1 MRGYAGTGKTTLVS
15 TLVKTLPSIGMR
27 YQLLAPTGR
36 AAKVMSNYTGK
47 PASTLHRKLYRFQA
61 VANGELRM
69 TRAENKAKDTI
80 FIVDECSMISDQ
92 GDGYSWS
99 RSLLDDL
106 IEYVFSGSRCKL
118 LLIGDS
124 AQLPPVGLDI
134 SPAMDFDILRNSF
147 NLTMATYE
155 MKEVMR
161 QALES
166 GILHNATEIRN
177 KIAMSNERWAMS
189 DSDMYQ
195 LPLLD
200 INNFEDIVKIDP
212 MSFEEL
218 LWQSFGDKRSNN
230 EAVVICRSNKRANM
244 FNQAIRSRVLQ
255 EEGELSTGDKL
266 MVVKNNYFW
275 TSQQTTDNGQQ
286 TSSTSQN
293 LRISESQNL
302 NNISFIANG
311 DMIEITRINKFE
323 EMYGFHFADVDIQ
336 LTDYEDAPTLSVK
349 IIMEALN
356 SDTPALTNIDQ
367 FKFLVDELYR
377 VMMPGRNVSFHCMNL
392 PTTKERDGF
401 IGIRDF
407 RGDLIRVFQ
416 DAGFIYHSEVTIW
429 KDPVTAMQRTKALGL
444 LNKQKNKDSAMSRQ
458 GIPDYLVTMR
468 KPGDNPDPV
477 THTNDDFPISVWQKI
492 ASPVWMDINPS
503 RTLQRESARENND
516 ERHICPLQLDVID
529 RALDLW
535 SKPGDVV
542 LSPFMGIGSEGY
554 CSILKGRKFI
564 GIELKASYFE
574 CARNNLAEA
583 TAKANE
589 MTLLD
594 FITVS

>member
-1 MRGYAGTGKTTLVS
+1 MDKSTLFNILLNNFGFTPTESQAKVLYHLSAFILTEKERPLYLLRGYAGTGKTTLVS

-36 AAKVMSNYTGK
+36 AAKVMSYYTGK

-69 TRAENKAKDTI
+69 TRAENKAKDTV

-218 LWQSFGDKRSNN
+218 LWQSFGDKSSN

-266 MVVKNNYFW
+266 MVVKNNYYW
-275 TSQQTTDNGQQ
+275 SQQTTDNGQQ

-356 SDTPALTNIDQ
+356 SDTPALTNEDAKRLYQAVEEDYMDIPRAADRRKAMKENPYFNALQ
-367 FKFLVDELYR
+367 VKFGYALTCHKTQ
-377 VMMPGRNVSFHCMNL
+377 GGQWRNVFIEAPYL
-392 PTTKERDGF
+392 PEETILEL
-401 IGIRDF
+401 
-407 RGDLIRVFQ
+407 GDLRWL
-416 DAGFIYHSEVTIW
+416 Y
-429 KDPVTAMQRTKALGL
+429 TAMTRASEKV
-444 LNKQKNKDSAMSRQ
+444 
-458 GIPDYLVTMR
+458 YLVNF
-468 KPGDNPDPV
+468 K
-477 THTNDDFPISVWQKI
+477 
-492 ASPVWMDINPS
+492 
-503 RTLQRESARENND
+503 D
-516 ERHICPLQLDVID
+516 E
-529 RALDLW
+529 W
-535 SKPGDVV
+535 
-542 LSPFMGIGSEGY
+542 FY
-554 CSILKGRKFI
+554 
-564 GIELKASYFE
+564 
-574 CARNNLAEA
+574 
-583 TAKANE
+583 
-589 MTLLD
+589 
-594 FITVS
+594 

>member
-15 TLVKTLPSIGMR
+15 TLVKTLPSIGMH

-36 AAKVMSNYTGK
+36 AAKVISNYTGK

-92 GDGYSWS
+92 ADGFSWS

-124 AQLPPVGLDI
+124 AQLPPIGLDI
-134 SPAMDFDILRNSF
+134 SPAMDFDILHNSF

-161 QALES
+161 QAIDS
-166 GILHNATEIRN
+166 GILHNATNIRDL
-177 KIAMSNERWAMS
+177 MSTDNGQMS
-189 DSDMYQ
+189 TVFYDNQ
-195 LPLLD
+195 FELPLLD
-200 INNFEDIVKIDP
+200 TNNFSDIEKIDP

-218 LWQSFGDKRSNN
+218 LWQSFGDKSSN

-275 TSQQTTDNGQQ
+275 TSQQTTDNRQQ
-286 TSSTSQN
+286 TSST
-293 LRISESQNL
+293 SQNL

-336 LTDYEDAPTLSVK
+336 LTDYEEAPTLSVK
-349 IIMEALN
+349 IIMETLY
-356 SDTPALTNIDQ
+356 SDTPALTNEDAKRLYQAVEEDYMDIPRAADRRKMMKENPYFNALQ
-367 FKFLVDELYR
+367 VKFGYALTCHKTQ
-377 VMMPGRNVSFHCMNL
+377 GGQWRNVFIEAPYL
-392 PTTKERDGF
+392 PEETILEL
-401 IGIRDF
+401 
-407 RGDLIRVFQ
+407 GDLRWLYT
-416 DAGFIYHSEVTIW
+416 ALTRASEKV
-429 KDPVTAMQRTKALGL
+429 
-444 LNKQKNKDSAMSRQ
+444 
-458 GIPDYLVTMR
+458 YLVNF
-468 KPGDNPDPV
+468 K
-477 THTNDDFPISVWQKI
+477 
-492 ASPVWMDINPS
+492 
-503 RTLQRESARENND
+503 D
-516 ERHICPLQLDVID
+516 E
-529 RALDLW
+529 W
-535 SKPGDVV
+535 FK
-542 LSPFMGIGSEGY
+542 
-554 CSILKGRKFI
+554 
-564 GIELKASYFE
+564 
-574 CARNNLAEA
+574 
-583 TAKANE
+583 
-589 MTLLD
+589 
-594 FITVS
+594 

>member
-1 MRGYAGTGKTTLVS
+1 MDRNTLFSILLNNFGFTPTEGQAKVLYHLSAFILTDKERPLYLLRGYAGTGKTTLVS
-15 TLVKTLPSIGMR
+15 TLVKTLPQIGMR

-36 AAKVMSNYTGK
+36 AAKVMSSYTGK

-69 TRAENKAKDTI
+69 TRDVNKHKNTV

-106 IEYVFSGSRCKL
+106 IEYVFSGSCCKL

-147 NLTMATYE
+147 NLTIATYE

-177 KIAMSNERWAMS
+177 KIAMSNEQWAMS
-189 DSDMYQ
+189 DFDGYE
-195 LPLLD
+195 LPLLN
-200 INNFEDIVKIDP
+200 INNFDDIIKIDP

-230 EAVVICRSNKRANM
+230 DAVVICRSNKRANM

-255 EEGELSTGDKL
+255 EEGELSAGDKL

-311 DMIEITRINKFE
+311 DMIEIMKINKFE
-323 EMYGFHFADVDIQ
+323 ELYGFHFADVEIQ
-336 LTDYEDAPTLSVK
+336 LMDYEDAPSLSVK
-349 IIMEALN
+349 ILLETLH
-356 SDTPALTNIDQ
+356 SDSPALTSDEAKKLYQAVEEDYMDIP
-367 FKFLVDELYR
+367 KAVDRRKAMKDNPYFNALQVKYGYALTCHKTQGGQWNNVFVEAPYLPEETILEL
-377 VMMPGRNVSFHCMNL
+377 
-392 PTTKERDGF
+392 
-401 IGIRDF
+401 
-407 RGDLIRVFQ
+407 GDLRWLYTAITR
-416 DAGFIYHSEVTIW
+416 ASEKV
-429 KDPVTAMQRTKALGL
+429 
-444 LNKQKNKDSAMSRQ
+444 
-458 GIPDYLVTMR
+458 YLVNF
-468 KPGDNPDPV
+468 K
-477 THTNDDFPISVWQKI
+477 
-492 ASPVWMDINPS
+492 
-503 RTLQRESARENND
+503 D
-516 ERHICPLQLDVID
+516 E
-529 RALDLW
+529 W
-535 SKPGDVV
+535 
-542 LSPFMGIGSEGY
+542 FM
-554 CSILKGRKFI
+554 
-564 GIELKASYFE
+564 
-574 CARNNLAEA
+574 
-583 TAKANE
+583 
-589 MTLLD
+589 
-594 FITVS
+594 